1 MTTKVKL
8 RQKSISGN
16 RQSLYLDFYPAIINH
31 ETGKPTRRE
40 FLGLYLFDK
49 SKHPLEK
56 QHNKDTQ
63 QIAEQIRQKRENQI
77 NKPEIY
83 TGFEQEQLKIKEKGE
98 QNFVPYFKT
107 LVDKRKNSTFDN
119 WLATYK
125 YLFSFTNGQLKF
137 VDLNEK
143 FCNDFK
149 EHLLNVKSKR
159 NPQAKLAQ
167 NSAASYF
174 INFKI
179 ALKQA
184 FKDGYFNIDLNA
196 KIKSIET
203 IEVLK
208 QTLTIEELKML
219 AKTDCPNSKLK
230 QAALFSA
237 ITGLPYQ
244 EMENLVWGNIESS
257 ESFGIRIKI
266 IRQKTRKPSYIN
278 ISEAAYNLLDI
289 RTDPFEL
296 VFKGLCDRDRYEFFP
311 IWLKKAGIHKK
322 MTFHD
327 LRHTYGCLQIELGTD
342 PYTLQGNMGHSTPR
356 QSMRYGKISDIRKR
370 EAADKI
376 KLDY

>member
-16 RQSLYLDFYPAIINH
+16 RQSLYLDFYPAIINQ

-98 QNFVPYFKT
+98 QNFVLYFKT

>member
-1 MTTKVKL
+1 MATKVKL

-40 FLGLYLFDK
+40 FLGLYIFDK

-83 TGFEQEQLKIKEKGE
+83 TGYEQERLKIKEKAE
-98 QNFVPYFKT
+98 QNFILYFKT

-125 YLFSFTNGQLKF
+125 YLQSFTNGQLKF
-137 VDLNEK
+137 ADLNEK
-143 FCNDFK
+143 FCNNFK

-179 ALKQA
+179 ALKEA
-184 FKDGYFNIDLNA
+184 YKDGYFNFDLNV

-208 QTLTIEELKML
+208 QTLTIEELNTL
-219 AKTDCPNSKLK
+219 AKTDCPNPKLK

-237 ITGLPYQ
+237 VTGLPYQ
-244 EMENLVWGNIESS
+244 EMENLVWGNIECS

-278 ISEAAYNLLDI
+278 ISEAAYNLLDR

-311 IWLKKAGIHKK
+311 IWLKKAGILKK

-327 LRHTYGCLQIELGTD
+327 LRHTYGCLQIEYGTD

-376 KLDY
+376 KLDL